1 MLILWEG
8 EEDQIA
14 TPRGTGPGVYKHF
27 WDQISYQGYSLGPQ
41 VLINLQQ
48 NMIPIETSS
57 LIIWAY
63 FRVPVRKRGSNWQ
76 PSPYPILIQF

>member
-1 MLILWEG
+1 MLILWEA

-57 LIIWAY
+57 LTIGTKKKWRGNS
-63 FRVPVRKRGSNWQ
+63 FKVPPR
-76 PSPYPILIQF
+76 